1 MEMPALR
8 DVGNAMAT
16 FFLNA
21 VADSAG
27 VTLHPSPPAVMM
39 DMAGAVLDIA
49 LSQIMEHSDDTFIVR
64 SSFRASNQE
73 VDGDF
78 LVLPSPELLN
88 VLQLERAGS

>member
-8 DVGNAMAT
+8 EVGNAMAS

-21 VADSAG
+21 VAGNAG

-64 SSFRASNQE
+64 SSFRANDQE

-78 LVLPSPELLN
+78 LVLRSPELLN
-88 VLQLERAGS
+88 ILQLERPGS

>member
-8 DVGNAMAT
+8 EVGNAMAS

-21 VADSAG
+21 VADNAG
-27 VTLHPSPPAVMM
+27 GTLQPSPPAVMM

-49 LSQIMEHSDDTFIVR
+49 LAQIMEHSDGTFIVR
-64 SSFRASNQE
+64 SSFRANDQE

-88 VLQLERAGS
+88 VLQLERPGS